1 MMEDASGSW
10 IDGWFECRLRPQYF
24 QVDPQGVVHH
34 AVYLQYFEYVR
45 TEMLR
50 ALGMPYAR
58 LEEEGM
64 RFVVVES
71 RARHRAPA
79 RYDEVLRLR
88 VRAGS
93 MSRVRLGLEYR
104 IFREGADVLVCEGE
118 TLLVSTDLAAKPCA
132 MPRELVQR
140 IEERRGPTEG

>member
-1 MMEDASGSW
+1 MSGDGDGTW

-34 AVYLQYFEYVR
+34 AVYLQYFEYAR

-50 ALGMPYAR
+50 ALGMPYSL
-58 LEEEGM
+58 LEAEGM

-79 RYDEVLRLR
+79 RYDEVIRMR
-88 VRAGS
+88 VRVAS
-93 MSRVRLGLEYR
+93 RTRVRLGLEYR
-104 IFREGADVLVCEGE
+104 LLREDSEVVVCEGE
-118 TLLVSTDLAAKPCA
+118 TLLVSTDFSGRPRA
-132 MPRELVQR
+132 MP
-140 IEERRGPTEG
+140 GG